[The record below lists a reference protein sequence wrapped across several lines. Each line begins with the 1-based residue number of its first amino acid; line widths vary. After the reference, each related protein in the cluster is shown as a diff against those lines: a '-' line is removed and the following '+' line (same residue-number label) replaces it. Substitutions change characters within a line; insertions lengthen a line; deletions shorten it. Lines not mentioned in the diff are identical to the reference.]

1 MVSQNV
7 FNIQDL
13 TEGTGGS
20 LLSQH
25 VTEFTGL
32 GTDTRKDLRG
42 QFFIALRG
50 DRFDAHDYLETA
62 VQAGATALIVDK
74 AEVVTEDLKSK
85 VTVILVKDS
94 LKALQELARYWRRKC
109 GFQVLAITGSNGKTT
124 TKGFLA
130 TLLEYRF
137 SVHYSQGSFNNH
149 WGLPMTLLAARPH
162 HEKVVVEMGMNHR
175 GEIKTLCEIAEPDIV
190 VCTMVGTSHIGELGS
205 KEAIRL
211 AKKEIYDYSPDADWV
226 FNLDN
231 EGTIAIYDELKSKKD
246 PSKVS
251 TFASYRS
258 GVDVQLK
265 VNWINLGSIEVEGR
279 IDDHPG
285 RIDLEIFGRQNSV
298 NLMAAATMAL
308 RAGMTSEEIW
318 HMFPQLKTG
327 WGRNELRQMKSGATL
342 LFDAYNANPDSVT
355 ILLKNIYELDV
366 DRRRIVVLGQMGEL
380 GSLSGESHQRIG
392 ELCGQCGF
400 DVVVFIGADAQAFKS
415 GVEASGFQKTLI
427 VSDTY
432 KESLAKQVG
441 DMLKPDDIVVVKGSR
456 FNKLERLLDVWEQ

>member
-1 MVSQNV
+1 MSQNV

-137 SVHYSQGSFNNH
+137 RFTTV
-149 WGLPMTLLAARPH
+149 
-162 HEKVVVEMGMNHR
+162 R
-175 GEIKTLCEIAEPDIV
+175 GALTIIG
-190 VCTMVGTSHIGELGS
+190 VC
-205 KEAIRL
+205 
-211 AKKEIYDYSPDADWV
+211 
-226 FNLDN
+226 
-231 EGTIAIYDELKSKKD
+231 
-246 PSKVS
+246 
-251 TFASYRS
+251 
-258 GVDVQLK
+258 Q
-265 VNWINLGSIEVEGR
+265 
-279 IDDHPG
+279 
-285 RIDLEIFGRQNSV
+285 
-298 NLMAAATMAL
+298 
-308 RAGMTSEEIW
+308 
-318 HMFPQLKTG
+318 
-327 WGRNELRQMKSGATL
+327 
-342 LFDAYNANPDSVT
+342 
-355 ILLKNIYELDV
+355 
-366 DRRRIVVLGQMGEL
+366 
-380 GSLSGESHQRIG
+380 
-392 ELCGQCGF
+392 
-400 DVVVFIGADAQAFKS
+400 
-415 GVEASGFQKTLI
+415 
-427 VSDTY
+427 
-432 KESLAKQVG
+432 
-441 DMLKPDDIVVVKGSR
+441 
-456 FNKLERLLDVWEQ
+456 